1 MLWVH
6 YGQNRKFVEQI
17 YTESIDKMKYEITS
31 QNTKKMLANTLLSL
45 MKKKSLSKISISEIV
60 KECQINRKTFYYHFQ
75 DIYELLEWHLEQ
87 EIATIIPPALTLDNF
102 DAVLQISTDYM
113 EKNAYLQNCA
123 DDPYFC
129 DKFTNFIIKIVQPV
143 SFDNITYLE
152 HQYHKNLDS
161 DYKQFLSEMMA
172 KVTALTIIDNIKH
185 KNNYDM
191 DKMRLYLSD
200 TLNAAL
206 EGFFSKI

>member
-1 MLWVH
+1 
-6 YGQNRKFVEQI
+6 
-17 YTESIDKMKYEITS
+17 MKYEITS
-31 QNTKKMLANTLLSL
+31 QNTKKMLANTLISL
-45 MKKKSLSKISISEIV
+45 IKKKSLSKITISEIV
-60 KECQINRKTFYYHFQ
+60 KECQINRKTFYYHFE

-87 EIATIIPPALTLDNF
+87 EINSIINPNITLDEL
-102 DAVLQISTDYM
+102 DVAIRISTDYM
-113 EKNAYLQNCA
+113 DTHTYLYNCA

-129 DKFTNFIIKIVQPV
+129 DKFMDFIIKMIHPV
-143 SFDNITYLE
+143 SFDNITQLE
-152 HQYHKNLDS
+152 KRHNKELDIN
-161 DYKQFLSEMMA
+161 YKHFLAEMMA
-172 KVTALTIIDNIKH
+172 KVAALSIIDTIKH

>member
-1 MLWVH
+1 
-6 YGQNRKFVEQI
+6 
-17 YTESIDKMKYEITS
+17 MKYEVTS
-31 QNTKKMLANTLLSL
+31 QNTKRMLANTLISL

-60 KECQINRKTFYYHFQ
+60 KECQINRKTFYYHFE
-75 DIYELLEWHLEQ
+75 DIYALLEWHLEQ
-87 EIATIIPPALTLDNF
+87 EISSIANSIKSPDDF
-102 DAVLQISTDYM
+102 DAALRISLDYM
-113 EKNAYLQNCA
+113 EHNTYLYNCA